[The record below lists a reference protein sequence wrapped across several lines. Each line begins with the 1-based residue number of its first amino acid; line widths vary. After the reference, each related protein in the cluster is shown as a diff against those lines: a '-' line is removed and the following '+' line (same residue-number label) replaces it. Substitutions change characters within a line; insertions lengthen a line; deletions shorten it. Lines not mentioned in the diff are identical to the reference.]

1 MTTQEKEQ
9 IMSEAWRAARN
20 ARRSARYALN
30 RLVAVGDCFDPVE
43 CARLTE
49 DAESA
54 LEDGAVDATLA
65 LAQFHRACRA

>member
-1 MTTQEKEQ
+1 MATKEQ
-9 IMSEAWRAARN
+9 IMVEAWRAARN

-30 RLVAVGDCFDPVE
+30 RLVAVGDCADPVE

-54 LEDGAVDATLA
+54 LEDGATDATLA
-65 LAQFHRACRA
+65 LAEFHRACRM